1 MAFIYEKVKEEDWE
15 LYNSFLPNEKA
26 DRHTKWVVDRER
38 NIYSFWIGGNVREY
52 IDVYFLAWNDL
63 KIYIYTETKM
73 YRKTTGEQNAH
84 IWIKRILLP
93 DILKN
98 DSEKIQKIVDMIRD
112 ILQKQFKSQIVFEE
126 IAIPTF
132 REEE

>member
-1 MAFIYEKVKEEDWE
+1 MAFVYEVVKEEDRE
-15 LYNSFLPNEKA
+15 LFNSFVPSRKA
-26 DRHTKWVVDRER
+26 NRNTMWVVDRER

-63 KIYIYTETKM
+63 NIYTYTETKM
-73 YRKTTGEQNAH
+73 YRETIGGQKVH

-112 ILQKQFKSQIVFEE
+112 ILQKQFESQIVFEE